1 MDDLSIE
8 DFSPVK
14 SQKSFIPNRGSYVD
28 EAPDGGIG
36 GIGSSST
43 FDPLI
48 GSIDNCDFPGAFR
61 ESIQEWTN
69 KGNISFKYDNAKMKR
84 SLADATKK
92 MEKKKKDNP
101 DWNQLECT
109 QCKELFPD
117 EGQLRLHYES
127 KEHLKKVRE
136 KSESKTL
143 GDLTTFAKLKFVS
156 ESPTHL
162 NEASMPTSNE
172 VSEKLF
178 M

>member
-14 SQKSFIPNRGSYVD
+14 SQKSIIPNRGSYVD

-36 GIGSSST
+36 GIGASST

-48 GSIDNCDFPGAFR
+48 GSIDNCDFTGAFR

-69 KGNISFKYDNAKMKR
+69 EGNISFKYDKAKMKR
-84 SLADATKK
+84 SLADAKKK

-109 QCKELFPD
+109 QCKKLFPNN
-117 EGQLRLHYES
+117 ELLEQHYNSE
-127 KEHLKKVRE
+127 EHLVKVRE

-143 GDLTTFAKLKFVS
+143 GDLKTFRNFVS
-156 ESPTHL
+156 GIPANL
-162 NEASMPTSNE
+162 NEKTFEQTNLFSMNE
-172 VSEKLF
+172 VS
-178 M
+178 